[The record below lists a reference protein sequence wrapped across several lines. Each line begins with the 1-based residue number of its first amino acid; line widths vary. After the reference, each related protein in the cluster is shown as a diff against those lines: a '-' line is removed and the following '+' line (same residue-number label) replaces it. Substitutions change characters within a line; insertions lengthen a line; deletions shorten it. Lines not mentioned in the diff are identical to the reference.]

1 MFRHLV
7 RPVARI
13 ASRGARSSHHEPPH
27 ILRPPHMD
35 ELPIPQGCWKE
46 AHERNN
52 RRYNMQLIA
61 GVVGLI
67 GTIAFGRATGLLWLN
82 YTVPT
87 PKE

>member
-13 ASRGARSSHHEPPH
+13 TNPGTRSHQVPH

-35 ELPIPQGCWKE
+35 ELPVPQGCWKE
-46 AHERNN
+46 AHEKNN

-61 GVVGLI
+61 GVLGLI
-67 GTIAFGRATGLLWLN
+67 GTIAFGRATGMLWLN
-82 YTVPT
+82 YSAPT
-87 PKE
+87 PKQ